1 MTGTWDFVL
10 DFIYISIIL
19 AIATVFKTRIPI
31 LNKLIIPTSMI
42 AGFIGLLLGEEL
54 LGIIPFDQD
63 MLGNLVYHLMAI
75 GFIALSLKERNMEN
89 TPGVMNAGMLIV
101 TGYVLQG
108 IIGFGLFLLLV
119 ETIYPDFFPG
129 IGLLLPLGFGQGPGQ
144 AFSIGTQ
151 WQELGVTGG
160 GNLGLT
166 IAGIGFIWAT
176 LVGIIFMNLLAKRYR
191 TASKSKQDTTH
202 DKLVEK
208 MEPDEIPLGDAID
221 KLTFQVALIGTIY
234 FITYITIYGLS
245 DLLSP
250 IGAFGETLGQL
261 LIGFHF
267 IIGSLYAVLF
277 RIILNKLK
285 NRGFKLEHTPNNY
298 LLQRIA
304 GFSFDYMIAAA
315 ITAISIYA
323 LQDYL
328 LPVVIITTAGGLI
341 TILFFVWIIPRVY
354 PEDVLPN
361 ILGFYGMQTGT
372 ISTGMALVKAVDPK
386 FRSNTTD
393 NLVMGSGTALLFGF
407 PLLLILNIPVVGYVQ
422 NQPIMYVY
430 TMLALIIYFAALLGG
445 ILWRTRK
452 KNKIR
457 S

>member
-1 MTGTWDFVL
+1 MTDTWIFVME
-10 DFIYISIIL
+10 FIYISIIL
-19 AIATVFKTRIPI
+19 AAATVLKTRIPF
-31 LNKLIIPTSMI
+31 LNKIIIPTSMI
-42 AGFIGLLLGEEL
+42 AGFLGLLVGTEFLA
-54 LGIIPFDQD
+54 IIPFNQD
-63 MLGNLVYHLMAI
+63 MLGNLVYHFMAV

-89 TPGVMNAGMLIV
+89 SPAIMNAGMLIV
-101 TGYVLQG
+101 SGYVIQG
-108 IIGFGLFLLLV
+108 IVGFGLFLFLV
-119 ETIYPDFFPG
+119 QTFYPDFFPG

-144 AFSIGTQ
+144 AYSIGTQ
-151 WQELGVTGG
+151 WEELGVMGG

-176 LVGIIFMNLLAKRYR
+176 VIGIIIMNLLAKRFSFQ
-191 TASKSKQDTTH
+191 SKDKPMKENT
-202 DKLVEK
+202 KLVEEI
-208 MEPDEIPLGDAID
+208 EPDEIPLGDAID
-221 KLTFQVALIGTIY
+221 KLTFQIALIGTIY
-234 FITYITIYGLS
+234 FITYLTIYGVN
-245 DLLSP
+245 DLLQP

-285 NRGFKLEHTPNNY
+285 DKGIKLEHTPNNY

-328 LPVVIITTAGGLI
+328 IPVLIITTVGGLV
-341 TILFFVWIIPRVY
+341 TILFFIWIIPKVF
-354 PEDVLPN
+354 PADALPN

-386 FRSNTTD
+386 FKSNTTD

-422 NQPIMYVY
+422 DQPVMYLY
-430 TMLALIIYFAALLGG
+430 TMLALVLYFAALLFGL
-445 ILWRTRK
+445 LWRVRK
-452 KNKIR
+452 R
-457 S
+457 